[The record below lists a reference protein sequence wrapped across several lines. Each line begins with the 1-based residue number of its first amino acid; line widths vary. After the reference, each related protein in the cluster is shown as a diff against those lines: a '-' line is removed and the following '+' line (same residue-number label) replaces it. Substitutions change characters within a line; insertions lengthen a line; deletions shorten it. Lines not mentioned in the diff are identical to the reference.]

1 MISYIKQMISAMDK
15 QKLIEASVLK
25 MNKLSESKLQ
35 EVEDFIEFLLNKIE
49 NETLNL
55 GIQKLTEESS
65 AFDYLKEEE
74 ELYSVSDLK
83 EKFK

>member
-1 MISYIKQMISAMDK
+1 MDK